1 MERRLAAIL
10 TMDMA
15 GYSRLIEADEIGIL
29 ERQKT
34 LRRDLIDPAVG
45 RLRGRIIKTT
55 GDGLIC
61 EFPSVRDAVQ
71 CAVDMQTELH
81 AHDKDVAA
89 ETRIRYRIGI
99 NLGDVI
105 FEDGDVFGDGVNV
118 AARMETLAEPGG
130 ICVSDIVM
138 QSINDQ
144 MRNRF
149 RDMGTQRIKNINR
162 RIRTWHWSM
171 DEHVESEVA
180 PIAEEQSVRFCAS
193 ADGTT
198 IAWAA
203 TGSGPPVLRA
213 PHWLN
218 HLEFEL
224 QNPIM
229 RELPQRFSRDHRFVR
244 FDQRGNGLSD
254 HEVARID
261 SDAMI
266 EDMEAV
272 VASAGLDRFALLGI
286 SQGAAFS
293 LMYALRHPEQV
304 TCLVLYGGYVRGR
317 LKRNDPEEEKLFNVA
332 GLMIREGWGS
342 DLPIYRNFFTDAFL
356 ADAPQDVR
364 NSFDELQRITIS
376 PENALRVYE
385 MNGGID
391 IPASVLR
398 ALRVPTLVVHTR
410 DERVVPVTEGRLMAR
425 RIPNASFAEL
435 PRMNHILAR
444 GDPNLDRLLDL
455 ATPFIDAHAD

>member
-1 MERRLAAIL
+1 MEQRLAAIL

-15 GYSRLIEADEIGIL
+15 GYSRLIEADEMGTL
-29 ERQKT
+29 ERQKK
-34 LRRDLIDPAVG
+34 LRRDLIDPSVQ
-45 RLRGRIIKTT
+45 RLRGHIIKNT
-55 GDGLIC
+55 GDGLIAD
-61 EFPSVRDAVQ
+61 FPSVRDAVQ
-71 CAVDMQTELH
+71 CAVDIQTEMRSQEQDA
-81 AHDKDVAA
+81 AHEA
-89 ETRIRYRIGI
+89 RIRYRIGI
-99 NLGDVI
+99 NLGDVV
-105 FEDGDVFGDGVNV
+105 FDDDDVFGDGVNV
-118 AARMETLAEPGG
+118 AARMEALAEPGG
-130 ICVSDIVM
+130 ICVSDIVQ
-138 QSINDQ
+138 QSIADQ
-144 MRNRF
+144 MRNQF
-149 RDMGTQRIKNINR
+149 RDMGTQRVKNINR
-162 RIRTWHWSM
+162 RIRTWHWSIDAP
-171 DEHVESEVA
+171 DETEVA

-229 RELPQRFSRDHRFVR
+229 REMPQRFSRDHRLVR

-272 VASAGLDRFALLGI
+272 VASAGLDRFALLGS

-293 LMYALRHPEQV
+293 LMYAMRHPEQI

-317 LKRNDPEEEKLFNVA
+317 LARNDPEEVKLFNTA
-332 GLMIREGWGS
+332 GVMIREGWGS

-376 PENALRVYE
+376 PENALRVYQ

-391 IPASVLR
+391 IPAA
-398 ALRVPTLVVHTR
+398 ALAGLNVPTLVVHTR
-410 DERVVPVTEGRLMAR
+410 DERVVPVAEGRLMAR
-425 RIPNASFAEL
+425 RIPNARFVEL
-435 PRMNHILAR
+435 PGMNHILAR

-455 ATPFIDAHAD
+455 ATPFIQAHAE